1 MSKQFIQ
8 QTAAISTEK
17 RDHQQQQSLEQCSN
31 TAAQQAQQQ
40 HCNSNE
46 QAIYTA
52 NNSNFD

>member
-31 TAAQQAQQQ
+31 NATAAQQQ

-52 NNSNFD
+52 NSSNFD